1 MNPPYIVFDVGKI
14 TALKEEFEASMAY
27 VKQQLPE
34 VNWNSPPQIKTYFK
48 TSLQITLPDVKINTF
63 DGQRSLYEHDPEMFD
78 LLSGIIQLFKLKSI
92 YQNYILCILRHLD
105 GDRLYLRSENSTWVM
120 PNHRPLFT
128 YDELW
133 ACVKHYS
140 AELIPLVSS
149 LNRP

>member
-1 MNPPYIVFDVGKI
+1 MPYIVFDVPKLQSLKIEFEESLRYTKLLLPGKI
-14 TALKEEFEASMAY
+14 
-27 VKQQLPE
+27 
-34 VNWNSPPQIKTYFK
+34 NWNSHKQIIAFFSTHYG
-48 TSLQITLPDVKINTF
+48 ITLPNSKINTF
-63 DGQRSLYEHDPEMFD
+63 AGQRSMYVHDPEMFD

-140 AELIPLVSS
+140 AELILLVSS

>member
-1 MNPPYIVFDVGKI
+1 MPYIVFDVPKLQSLKIEFEESLRYTKLLLPGKI
-14 TALKEEFEASMAY
+14 
-27 VKQQLPE
+27 
-34 VNWNSPPQIKTYFK
+34 NWNSHKQIIAFFSTHYG
-48 TSLQITLPDVKINTF
+48 ITLPNSKINTF
-63 DGQRSLYEHDPEMFD
+63 AGQRSLYEHDPEMFD

-92 YQNYILCILRHLD
+92 YQNYILCILRHLY